1 MVVKVIVYHVAEV
14 TSKMWTDKDF
24 INELYKE
31 FYNARSLTKDD
42 AWYLAE
48 FTISFLKQ
56 HGWRS
61 PKDCDECEGGL

>member
-1 MVVKVIVYHVAEV
+1 
-14 TSKMWTDKDF
+14 MWTDKDF